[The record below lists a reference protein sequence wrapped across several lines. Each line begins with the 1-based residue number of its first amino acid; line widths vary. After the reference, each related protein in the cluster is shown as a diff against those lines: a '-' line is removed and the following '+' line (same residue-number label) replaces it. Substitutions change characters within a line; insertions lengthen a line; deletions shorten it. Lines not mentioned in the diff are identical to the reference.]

1 MDIENEVKKCEESCA
16 VFTVDHIK
24 SELKISNVSR
34 LKNTQVD
41 WLKKHKD
48 EIFIFLCKKQK
59 LLVEIKKV
67 FHDLDLPWNDEDFT
81 FLNMSELEVELEKA
95 LPLLEDE
102 ELLRE
107 VEKVR
112 QARKVVQT
120 SDNPQTL
127 SGRGSDPKTGL
138 LGVWTTTHSHGT
150 PKNEMWR

>member
-16 VFTVDHIK
+16 VFTVDHIG
-24 SELKISNVSR
+24 SELEISNASR
-34 LKNTQVD
+34 LEKTQVD

-67 FHDLDLPWNDEDFT
+67 FHDLDLPWTDEDFT
-81 FLNMSELEVELEKA
+81 FLNMSELEVELGKA

-102 ELLRE
+102 ELLKE

-112 QARKVVQT
+112 QARKVGQPPD
-120 SDNPQTL
+120 SFW
-127 SGRGSDPKTGL
+127 TG
-138 LGVWTTTHSHGT
+138 
-150 PKNEMWR
+150 